1 MTPAAQTAAVL
12 LAAALLAAPSA
23 AQGAAR
29 FALVVGNDVGS
40 ASRARLWFAER
51 DAERF
56 RRTLVELGDFDD
68 DRVVLLRG
76 VSADRLREAFA
87 AVEARIQASRTA
99 GEHPLLVVYFSGH
112 AGTGGLELGATTVP
126 FAELRERIAASGAE
140 ARVAIVD
147 ACESGQL
154 TQVKGA
160 SAAPALDFAVPSD
173 EPVRGSAF
181 VASTALGETAQ
192 ESAAL
197 GGSFFTH
204 HLEIALR
211 GAGDA
216 DGDGLVTLGEAF
228 RYTAARTRAGTVG
241 TALGPQ
247 HPTYDFRMSGRG
259 DVVLSDLR
267 RANARIA
274 LPADPGATYVL
285 HGPRR
290 LLAEV
295 DAGAL
300 PVTLALPAGDYRI
313 ERRGPDGRATAEISL
328 PAGATRLLPPLL
340 PTRYELAR
348 AKGGPKPG
356 LLFAGFGAT
365 SVGPPGFGFAPT
377 LRLGARKEVG
387 SLGVRVRLDYGAGAA
402 NDGSLRFD
410 LAYAG
415 GAVAV
420 LYPLNT
426 GRLLVEVGPELG
438 GGYAW
443 QRLLDR
449 RSFGSAVMWAGVAA
463 MATAPLGPLRIGV
476 DAGVGAQVFR
486 VNFQREVAP
495 GYHASLLA
503 LWGF

>member
-1 MTPAAQTAAVL
+1 MFPAR
-12 LAAALLAAPSA
+12 AAALLAAALVA
-23 AQGAAR
+23 APGTAAAAAR
-29 FALVVGNDVGS
+29 FAVIVGNDLGGP
-40 ASRARLWFAER
+40 SRPRLWFAER

-56 RRTLVELGDFDD
+56 RRTLVELGDFDE
-68 DRVVLLRG
+68 DRVALLRG
-76 VSADRLREAFA
+76 AGAERLRDSLAATEAQ
-87 AVEARIQASRTA
+87 IQAARAA

-112 AGTGGLELGATTVP
+112 AGAGGLELGSTTFP
-126 FAELRERIAASGAE
+126 FAELRERIASSGAE
-140 ARVAIVD
+140 ARIAIVD

-160 SAAPALDFAVPSD
+160 TAAPALDFAVPAED
-173 EPVRGSAF
+173 LVRGSAF
-181 VASTALGETAQ
+181 VASTALGESAQ

-211 GAGDA
+211 GAGDS

-228 RYTAARTRAGTVG
+228 HYTAARTRAGTVG

-259 DVVLSDLR
+259 DIVLSDLR
-267 RANARIA
+267 RANASISI
-274 LPADPGATYVL
+274 PADPGATYVL
-285 HGPRR
+285 RGPMR

-295 DAGAL
+295 DAGSQ
-300 PVTLALPAGDYRI
+300 PVRLALPAGVYRI
-313 ERRGPDGRATAEISL
+313 ERRAPEGRATAELAL
-328 PAGATRLLPPLL
+328 PAGAARLLPPLA

-365 SVGPPGFGFAPT
+365 TVGPRGFGPSPSF
-377 LRLGARKEVG
+377 RLGARKEVG
-387 SLGVRVRLDYGAGAA
+387 PVGLRVRLDYGASTVDDAG
-402 NDGSLRFD
+402 LRFD

-415 GAVAV
+415 AAVAA

-426 GRLLVEVGPELG
+426 GRLLVEAGPEVA

-443 QRLLDR
+443 QRLEDR
-449 RSFGSAVMWAGVAA
+449 RSFGSAVGWAGLAA
-463 MATAPLGPLRIGV
+463 MATAPLGPLRMGL
-476 DAGVGAQVFR
+476 DGGAGVQVLRLNFR
-486 VNFQREVAP
+486 RQVAP
-495 GYHASLLA
+495 GYHASLLV